1 VNHAVNFGGKHR
13 NNEEE
18 IMDEKSASR
27 CCQAVK
33 ENPEEIKER
42 E

>member
-1 VNHAVNFGGKHR
+1 VNHAVKFGGKHR

-27 CCQAVK
+27 CCQAVE